1 MYIGRKSIKFSTIWS
16 FMVWDLLKKT
26 WIKREYYSVV
36 YVQFKIIYISL
47 LHKDIY
53 HSICFTV
60 ENISD
65 FDF

>member
-1 MYIGRKSIKFSTIWS
+1 
-16 FMVWDLLKKT
+16 MVWDLLKKT